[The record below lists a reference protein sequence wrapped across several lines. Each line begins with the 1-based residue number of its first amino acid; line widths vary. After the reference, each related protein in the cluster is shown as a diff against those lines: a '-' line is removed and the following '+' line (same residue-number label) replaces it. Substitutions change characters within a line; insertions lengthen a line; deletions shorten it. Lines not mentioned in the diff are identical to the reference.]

1 MFVGVGINDEN
12 YTLLDCHFDENLG
25 DLLLK
30 MQDVG
35 QSEIAGKCTIE
46 LSFPDEDVNWA
57 IRGDAVND
65 DNRDNFYVFK
75 IFHIDDDCP
84 YILVRWH
91 AYDGVDFEVEEFN
104 SIRLARGAMWSH
116 YYEDRYVYSDGNNND
131 DSDLGSYSSVFD
143 TGEEFLMQQIVEVGT
158 YAEIEE
164 EKGEHKMNKN
174 VAIGF
179 GLGVLELSSGV
190 IGYDVGSKI
199 CKSLGIGGFKRVIFS
214 IAAGRFIEEEFVAA
228 YRVFIPDERYDDICK
243 DVRSWLEEK
252 IGLKKGPHIVKD

>member
-12 YTLLDCHFDENLG
+12 YTLLDCHFDKNLG

-116 YYEDRYVYSDGNNND
+116 YYDNRGLYSDDNDNND
-131 DSDLGSYSSVFD
+131 DGYLGPYSSVLD

-174 VAIGF
+174 VVIGF
-179 GLGVLELSSGV
+179 GLAALEFGGA
-190 IGYDVGSKI
+190 IAGYGVGSKI
-199 CKSLGIGGFKRVIFS
+199 CKSFGIGGFKRVIFS
-214 IAAGRFIEEEFVAA
+214 IALGYFTGDEISEA
-228 YRVFIPDERYDDICK
+228 YRIFIPDDRVATIESDIK
-243 DVRSWLEEK
+243 TWIEEK
-252 IGLKKGPHIVKD
+252 LDKKKEK

>member
-75 IFHIDDDCP
+75 IFHISDDCP

-91 AYDGVDFEVEEFN
+91 AYDGVDFEVEEFG
-104 SIRLARGAMWSH
+104 SIRLAKGAMWNH
-116 YYEDRYVYSDGNNND
+116 YYEDREPYSDDND
-131 DSDLGSYSSVFD
+131 DRDFGPYTSVID

-164 EKGEHKMNKN
+164 KGEHKMNKN
-174 VAIGF
+174 VVIGF
-179 GLGVLELSSGV
+179 SLAALELDGA
-190 IGYDVGSKI
+190 IAGYGVGSRI
-199 CKSLGIGGFKRVIFS
+199 CKSFGIGGLKRVLFS
-214 IAAGRFIEEEFVAA
+214 IALGYFTGDEISKA
-228 YRVFIPDERYDDICK
+228 YLIFIPDDRVATIESDIK
-243 DVRSWLEEK
+243 TWIEGKLNKKKEK
-252 IGLKKGPHIVKD
+252 EK